1 MFLYCCKNTNIILL
15 DQIPISSN
23 KEIEINLN
31 KSDNAKLNE
40 ENGQLKWEFDLEPKQ
55 EKKIEFSYTVSYPK
69 EKKINI

>member
-1 MFLYCCKNTNIILL
+1 MGN
-15 DQIPISSN
+15 
-23 KEIEINLN
+23 INLN

-69 EKKINI
+69 DKKINI